1 MDCFDEGEPSCCT
14 SSFFVY
20 MYTRLFN
27 YVCINIHFTHI
38 LILARCAAGEI
49 TRRHFRSYT
58 SILLCLHTHSFKKI
72 YVSCMHIYSCTYA
85 HLPIDARREE
95 GGSEARDRFHR
106 ACWRLYPRRLRLVV
120 FVT

>member
-1 MDCFDEGEPSCCT
+1 
-14 SSFFVY
+14 

-38 LILARCAAGEI
+38 LIFARCAAGEME
-49 TRRHFRSYT
+49 RRHFLSYT
-58 SILLCLHTHSFKKI
+58 YILLYLHTHSYTNI
-72 YVSCMHIYSCTYA
+72 YISCMHIYLCIYA
-85 HLPIDARREE
+85 HLSIVARREE
-95 GGSEARDRFHR
+95 REFEARDRFHR